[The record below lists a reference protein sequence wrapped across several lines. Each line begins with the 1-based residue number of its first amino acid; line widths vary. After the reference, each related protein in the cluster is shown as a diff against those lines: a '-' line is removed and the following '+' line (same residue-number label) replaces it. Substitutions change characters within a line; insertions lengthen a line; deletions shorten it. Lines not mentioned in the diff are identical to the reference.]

1 MKQFTALIPID
12 QIAYSSEE
20 LVSIKRNDLVPLLDN
35 QTRLNLYADQLI
47 QAQSVLLNAID
58 PTLIQKLSQTIA
70 QIVEQLSTSKKK
82 LNQRKF
88 NTLQKWLGLDLEFS
102 VGQTQY
108 LKDLDRLID
117 EAKRL
122 SQRLQI
128 EIQKSE
134 SRFQQATGLREQMAK
149 YIRAAQ
155 EFSQEYPNFVQN
167 RHPLDNFAERLS
179 KKIQTLQTLQA
190 SNDIALAQMQLT
202 QQLSLTLLDRFNEAQ
217 HVLIPAWQYHV
228 KQSQAQNSSIM
239 TKELDQ
245 SRDKLIQ
252 SLKKSLE
259 NK

>member
-1 MKQFTALIPID
+1 MKQFTVLTPLE
-12 QIAYSSEE
+12 QISCSSDE
-20 LVSIKRNDLVPLLDN
+20 LLSIKRNDLVPLLDN

-47 QAQSVLLNAID
+47 QAQSVLLKSID
-58 PTLIQKLSQTIA
+58 PSLTQKLSQIIA
-70 QIVEQLSTSKKK
+70 QIIQQLSASKKK

-88 NTLQKWLGLDLEFS
+88 NAIQKWLGLDLEFS
-102 VGQTQY
+102 VGQVKY
-108 LKDLDRLID
+108 LNDLESLID
-117 EAKRL
+117 EAKHL

-134 SRFQQATGLREQMAK
+134 ARFQQTNGLREQMAK

-155 EFSQEYPNFVQN
+155 EFLHEYPAFVQH

-179 KKIQTLQTLQA
+179 KKVNTLQTLQA

-202 QQLSLTLLDRFNEAQ
+202 QQLSLSLLDRFNEAQ

-228 KQSQAQNSSIM
+228 KQSSAQNSF
-239 TKELDQ
+239 TRTEELDK

>member
-1 MKQFTALIPID
+1 MKQFKVLTPIEQIPC
-12 QIAYSSEE
+12 SSEE
-20 LVSIKRNDLVPLLDN
+20 LLSIKRNDLIPLLDN
-35 QTRLNLYADQLI
+35 QTRMNMYADQLI
-47 QAQSVLLNAID
+47 QAQSVLLNSID
-58 PTLIQKLSQTIA
+58 PNLTQKLSLVISR
-70 QIVEQLSTSKKK
+70 IIEQLSASKKK

-102 VGQTQY
+102 AGQVKY
-108 LKDLDRLID
+108 LHDLESLID

-134 SRFQQATGLREQMAK
+134 SRFQQASGLREQMAK

-155 EFSQEYPNFVQN
+155 EFLYEYPDFVQN
-167 RHPLDNFAERLS
+167 RHPLDNFSDRLS
-179 KKIQTLQTLQA
+179 KKINTLQTLQS

-202 QQLSLTLLDRFNEAQ
+202 QQLSLSLLDRFNEAQ
-217 HVLIPAWQYHV
+217 QVLIPAWQYHV
-228 KQSQAQNSSIM
+228 KQSSAQHSF
-239 TKELDQ
+239 TATDDLDK